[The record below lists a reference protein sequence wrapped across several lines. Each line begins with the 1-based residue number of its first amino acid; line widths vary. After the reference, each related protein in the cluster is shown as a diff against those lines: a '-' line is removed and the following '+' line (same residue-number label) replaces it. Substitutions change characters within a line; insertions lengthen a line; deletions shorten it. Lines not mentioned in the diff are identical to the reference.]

1 MRRLILVSLI
11 GITIIMGSVYYLNNR
26 KMLFLVEHAKM
37 EINTEFHYKKYIK
50 EVVNGKKS
58 DVTCQSGK
66 LDITKLGVYEIIFN
80 YRGRDYPF
88 TIEVVDT
95 TKPKIKEL
103 MKLNV
108 LMNTEVDL
116 NKGMEISDNSGIYPR
131 VTIDSSQL
139 DTSQV
144 GEYIVEY
151 RAQDQSGNVSV
162 FYRKIHVM
170 KEIGTSQQSQD
181 KIVYLTFDDGPSANT
196 KKILDILDR
205 YDAKATFFV
214 TGNGKEYN
222 EYIKEAHERGHTI
235 GLHSYCHEYNIIYS
249 SMDAY
254 FRDLTKLENMVEKI
268 IGYKPR
274 YIRFPGG
281 SSNKVSIKYHKGIMT
296 LLTQKVIEKGYQ
308 YYDWNGET
316 GDATGNHVSVETLIK
331 NATVKNDNNIVML
344 AHDTDAKDTTVQALP
359 AIIQYYQKK
368 GYVFKAIDDQSFYA
382 HQSLNN

>member
-1 MRRLILVSLI
+1 
-11 GITIIMGSVYYLNNR
+11 MGSVYYLNNR

-116 NKGMEISDNSGIYPR
+116 NKGMEISDDSGIYPR

-170 KEIGTSQQSQD
+170 KEIGTSQ
-181 KIVYLTFDDGPSANT
+181 
-196 KKILDILDR
+196 
-205 YDAKATFFV
+205 
-214 TGNGKEYN
+214 
-222 EYIKEAHERGHTI
+222 
-235 GLHSYCHEYNIIYS
+235 
-249 SMDAY
+249 
-254 FRDLTKLENMVEKI
+254 
-268 IGYKPR
+268 
-274 YIRFPGG
+274 
-281 SSNKVSIKYHKGIMT
+281 
-296 LLTQKVIEKGYQ
+296 
-308 YYDWNGET
+308 
-316 GDATGNHVSVETLIK
+316 
-331 NATVKNDNNIVML
+331 
-344 AHDTDAKDTTVQALP
+344 
-359 AIIQYYQKK
+359 
-368 GYVFKAIDDQSFYA
+368 
-382 HQSLNN
+382 